1 MIDYLWGSI
10 NSRIK
15 NPLITPI
22 TDCVTADFP
31 IGNSM
36 FGIRFGIEKSELAR
50 ISMSSER
57 EEKSMLEDL
66 TNQIIERYFNYLLAT
81 DRDAG

>member
-1 MIDYLWGSI
+1 
-10 NSRIK
+10 
-15 NPLITPI
+15 
-22 TDCVTADFP
+22 
-31 IGNSM
+31 M

-66 TNQIIERYFNYLLAT
+66 TNQIIDRYFNYLLAT